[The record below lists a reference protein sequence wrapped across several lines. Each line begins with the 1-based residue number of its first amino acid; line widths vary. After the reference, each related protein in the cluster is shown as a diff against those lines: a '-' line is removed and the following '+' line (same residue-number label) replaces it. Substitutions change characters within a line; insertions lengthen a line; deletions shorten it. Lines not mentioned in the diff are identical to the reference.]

1 MDLDDVLYRAPNRE
15 DFNEPPT
22 NARTH
27 LHDGA
32 LLCVTDLVDCCT
44 TPCTVHGDWYYPD
57 GSTVSNDNIIVTPG
71 GGRHE
76 FLINRGPN
84 EVINGRQFYGSVR
97 LFRRWSNPPQ
107 RGRFRCELPSAADPN
122 ATQILYANISE
133 LSANLGILIFLPW
146 HDHNNIIIC
155 SEFWYCIQY
164 QPGNTL
170 ALWPRYCW
178 NFLHFEMLSN
188 SCFSPSTPLQ
198 CSFTIL

>member
-27 LHDGA
+27 LHDGT
-32 LLCVTDLVDCCT
+32 LLCVTDLVDCCD
-44 TPCTVHGDWYYPD
+44 TPRTVYGDWYYPD
-57 GSTVSNDNIIVTPG
+57 GSTVSNNSIIVTPG

-97 LFRRWSNPPQ
+97 LFRRWSSPPQ

-122 ATQILYANISE
+122 ATQILYANIGE
-133 LSANLGILIFLPW
+133 LNAS
-146 HDHNNIIIC
+146 H
-155 SEFWYCIQY
+155 S
-164 QPGNTL
+164 
-170 ALWPRYCW
+170 
-178 NFLHFEMLSN
+178 
-188 SCFSPSTPLQ
+188 
-198 CSFTIL
+198 